1 MIDRR
6 KPRGGKAN
14 RGRRDRRVPAVKPIP
29 LPQIDVEFVWND
41 ELQNRNSFP
50 PLVYTGNQTI
60 GYQTEFIHYSADEIM
75 TIVRDLKDLSLPS
88 IPEGD
93 YSLVVRDY

>member
-1 MIDRR
+1 M
-6 KPRGGKAN
+6 
-14 RGRRDRRVPAVKPIP
+14 
-29 LPQIDVEFVWND
+29 
-41 ELQNRNSFP
+41 
-50 PLVYTGNQTI
+50 YTGNQTI